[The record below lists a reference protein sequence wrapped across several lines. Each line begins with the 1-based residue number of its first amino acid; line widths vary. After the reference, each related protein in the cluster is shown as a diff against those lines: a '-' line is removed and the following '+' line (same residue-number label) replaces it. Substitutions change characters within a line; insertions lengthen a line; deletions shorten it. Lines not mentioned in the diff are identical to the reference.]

1 MGFTAIEKYDLAKLA
16 RSEETIAELR
26 NAELSPQI
34 MDFLQQNNHLPRVRD
49 YGFFPVSWLHKSKKS
64 ENISLHFLFNM
75 EMNVQNL
82 LEKIMTILE
91 PPYTI
96 LVDFSFVMHHP
107 ESELNLI
114 EVAECSGCCVLLEWQ
129 DLYVWPQLFTLP
141 CTK

>member
-1 MGFTAIEKYDLAKLA
+1 
-16 RSEETIAELR
+16 
-26 NAELSPQI
+26 
-34 MDFLQQNNHLPRVRD
+34 
-49 YGFFPVSWLHKSKKS
+49 
-64 ENISLHFLFNM
+64 M

-114 EVAECSGCCVLLEWQ
+114 EV
-129 DLYVWPQLFTLP
+129 
-141 CTK
+141 

>member
-1 MGFTAIEKYDLAKLA
+1 MILNSIKLRMGFTAIEKYDLAKLA

-34 MDFLQQNNHLPRVRD
+34 MDFLQQNNHLARVRD

-64 ENISLHFLFNM
+64 ENISLHFLLNM

-114 EVAECSGCCVLLEWQ
+114 EV
-129 DLYVWPQLFTLP
+129 
-141 CTK
+141 